1 MFAIVSQNLLAR
13 RQLKRLGS
21 GGRGGGTV
29 SEARV
34 PIVIP
39 ETSLACL
46 STNSVRYVQVC
57 CRLGNIE
64 RYIIQSLG
72 IGSILLYKHRIQ
84 LNYFLA
90 LQEIRQ
96 NCNSMQPY
104 HKCFPFLLR
113 YRVKC
118 LPKIYSISR
127 KELVPTQTST
137 LNGFPLYNSLLLT
150 LTLFPPV
157 SLQYTRCPIWRYYPC
172 PAAVKSR
179 TTASNWLRRTYR
191 SWGHWTCPG
200 VLALRTLRSN
210 TLPVI

>member
-1 MFAIVSQNLLAR
+1 MGYGFVVGSSIDSSSGDSASSCKCL
-13 RQLKRLGS
+13 QLYPKICWHADNWRGGSGS

-72 IGSILLYKHRIQ
+72 IGRILLYKHRIQ

-118 LPKIYSISR
+118 LPKIYSISG

-150 LTLFPPV
+150 LTLFLLFHCSTLVAPFDGIIPV
-157 SLQYTRCPIWRYYPC
+157 RLQ
-172 PAAVKSR
+172 
-179 TTASNWLRRTYR
+179 
-191 SWGHWTCPG
+191 
-200 VLALRTLRSN
+200 
-210 TLPVI
+210 